1 MAFFYSAFYDYFTAL
16 LRPTLYLF
24 FRDISRKLRNLRF
37 NFRHI
42 LNGFICL
49 IFLVEFSF
57 LTIQFVF
64 VYLFGCLY
72 SSYLFGCG
80 HSSIHPHTYWFS
92 SLSQFSE
99 LFSYSYLSVIYSWFI
114 QWFIRRSING
124 PPLCHKKSKDS
135 PPPHPP
141 PTIQPLVTKNDLTV
155 YTNKW
160 EEGKEGIGKIRGKWE
175 GGDTPTVKG
184 RSWL

>member
-1 MAFFYSAFYDYFTAL
+1 MISLLWPSSTVHFMIISQHFYGLLYIYFSVIY
-16 LRPTLYLF
+16 PW
-24 FRDISRKLRNLRF
+24 KVRNLRF

-42 LNGFICL
+42 FNGFICL

-92 SLSQFSE
+92 SLSQFFE

-114 QWFIRRSING
+114 RWFIRWSISG
-124 PPLCHKKSKDS
+124 PPLCH
-135 PPPHPP
+135 
-141 PTIQPLVTKNDLTV
+141 
-155 YTNKW
+155 
-160 EEGKEGIGKIRGKWE
+160 
-175 GGDTPTVKG
+175 
-184 RSWL
+184 

>member
-1 MAFFYSAFYDYFTAL
+1 MENNCCNKHFQDFNISFPLCSPFKTLIISLLWPSSTVHFMIISQHFYGLLYIYFSVI
-16 LRPTLYLF
+16 F
-24 FRDISRKLRNLRF
+24 RKLRNLRF

-99 LFSYSYLSVIYSWFI
+99 LFSYSYLSVIYS
-114 QWFIRRSING
+114 
-124 PPLCHKKSKDS
+124 
-135 PPPHPP
+135 
-141 PTIQPLVTKNDLTV
+141 
-155 YTNKW
+155 
-160 EEGKEGIGKIRGKWE
+160 
-175 GGDTPTVKG
+175 
-184 RSWL
+184 